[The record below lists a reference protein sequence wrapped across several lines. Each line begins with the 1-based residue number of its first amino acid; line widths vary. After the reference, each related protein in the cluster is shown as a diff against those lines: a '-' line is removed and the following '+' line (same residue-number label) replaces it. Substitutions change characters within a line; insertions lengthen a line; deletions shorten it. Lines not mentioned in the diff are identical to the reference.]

1 MRRRQFF
8 DLKDDNFFAGIEY
21 LGEKEKEKEISLN
34 DGLNFVTFSEPFNV
48 LENNK
53 YFSINSINKNELVV
67 LKCKPNSIVNLKWE
81 VVVSSKNKIS
91 LAFRI
96 LQNNKVIDSTRI
108 NGYSSMEGIQNF
120 GNTLVQINP
129 KDRFLI
135 QIKNIDSGKPAEK
148 IVVKTV
154 RLILES

>member
-8 DLKDDNFFAGIEY
+8 DLKEDNFFAGIEY
-21 LGEKEKEKEISLN
+21 LGEKEISLN
-34 DGLNFVTFSEPFNV
+34 DGLDFVTFSESFNV

-53 YFSINSINKNELVV
+53 YFSVNSANKNELVV
-67 LKCKPNSIVNLKWE
+67 LKCKPSSVVSLKWE
-81 VVVSSKNKIS
+81 IVISSKEEIS

-96 LQNNKVIDSTRI
+96 LQNNKIIDSTRI
-108 NGYSSMEGIQNF
+108 NGYSSTEGIQNF

-129 KDRFLI
+129 KDRFLM
-135 QIKNIDSGKPAEK
+135 QIKNIDTEKPAEK

-154 RLILES
+154 RMILES